1 MSVNSDTRSEH
12 DLHRYMSYTKKRALE
27 TAARHRYEAA
37 RQQRI
42 KQNEYTAESRKSGLI
57 EIFESVD
64 RGSQL
69 RKCCQSGK
77 PKITP
82 LENTTNT
89 SKSLNAASAEGFVTK
104 TEIVPMLPCKGYTL
118 PHRNLFIGGKWP
130 ALDVNEWRYEV
141 FGLERLRDETMQK
154 IYKISTLQHEQKRFD
169 DQQAG
174 EPSDGGQSLSQG
186 FDVEDYQ
193 SQALEQKTFIFTQ
206 ESQDLCYN
214 ISFGAGNDFNKS
226 GNGPGWEDGILWD
239 NGPSYL

>member
-27 TAARHRYEAA
+27 TAARHQYEAT
-37 RQQRI
+37 RQERI
-42 KQNEYTAESRKSGLI
+42 KQNEYTAESRKSGLM

-69 RKCCQSGK
+69 RKCGQSGK
-77 PKITP
+77 PKTTP
-82 LENTTNT
+82 LGNTTNT
-89 SKSLNAASAEGFVTK
+89 SKALNVARVEGFVTK

-154 IYKISTLQHEQKRFD
+154 IYKISNLQHEHERSD
-169 DQQAG
+169 DQQG
-174 EPSDGGQSLSQG
+174 EPSDGSQLQSQS
-186 FDVEDYQ
+186 FDVEDCQ
-193 SQALEQKTFIFTQ
+193 SQTLEQKTFIFTQ
-206 ESQDLCYN
+206 ESQDLCHA
-214 ISFGAGNDFNKS
+214 IPLKAGNNFNKS
-226 GNGPGWEDGILWD
+226 DNGPGWEDGILWD
-239 NGPSYL
+239 NGPAYL